1 MRVRGGPVAGE
12 SRLASLDVMY
22 SWLPENIA
30 LQADVSAASWVVE
43 GLRPWGITYPQPV
56 ACFLPDVFEAY
67 ARVLHPGREYR
78 RTDDGSI
85 VVSWTRWSE
94 LGARRGVEVGA
105 TTTWEEVSGFAPQ
118 AGPVDG
124 VDDPYEGSMP
134 DELVEMVTD
143 SLRRWTTTL
152 EKTWF
157 GMWDGNGTWWKGAR
171 GVLTFGDDRD
181 GSAELLRIDDER
193 DRVLRATPTFGT
205 PQRQYF
211 LMSGPLSAVNR
222 LTDAAGG
229 TSPSLWWPDD
239 REWFVSTE
247 VDGLSTYVGG
257 KAPMIDALIASSE
270 IEAVRASSD
279 NPLI

>member
-1 MRVRGGPVAGE
+1 MESMTLTRVRCPTN
-12 SRLASLDVMY
+12 SS
-22 SWLPENIA
+22 
-30 LQADVSAASWVVE
+30 
-43 GLRPWGITYPQPV
+43 
-56 ACFLPDVFEAY
+56 
-67 ARVLHPGREYR
+67 
-78 RTDDGSI
+78 
-85 VVSWTRWSE
+85 RWS
-94 LGARRGVEVGA
+94 
-105 TTTWEEVSGFAPQ
+105 Q
-118 AGPVDG
+118 N
-124 VDDPYEGSMP
+124 
-134 DELVEMVTD
+134 
-143 SLRRWTTTL
+143 SLRSWTTTL

-157 GMWDGNGTWWKGAR
+157 GMWNGNGTWWKGAH

-181 GSAELLRIDDER
+181 DSAELLRIDDER

-211 LMSGPLSAVNR
+211 LMSGPLSGVTR

-270 IEAVRASSD
+270 IKLSALHRTTRSFDETPYAAWPRQRCRRGAARLGAGIRQGVRPEGLALTHQTAQVAVPSGRR
-279 NPLI
+279 